1 MFPRNAVC
9 FSVFIFTSFFYLN
22 FSEVKISE
30 NNRII
35 VQVCLFFPLSYRNLS
50 IFPDISSC
58 NTGQTVDRGAV
69 RYILSYIVFMLLL
82 EGTLS
87 ASDLE
92 ILDLTAHRESAV
104 IFNFSL
110 FLIQHQQHHPQ
121 KQRGHHNK

>member
-1 MFPRNAVC
+1 
-9 FSVFIFTSFFYLN
+9 
-22 FSEVKISE
+22 
-30 NNRII
+30 
-35 VQVCLFFPLSYRNLS
+35 
-50 IFPDISSC
+50 
-58 NTGQTVDRGAV
+58 
-69 RYILSYIVFMLLL
+69 MLLL

>member
-1 MFPRNAVC
+1 
-9 FSVFIFTSFFYLN
+9 
-22 FSEVKISE
+22 
-30 NNRII
+30 
-35 VQVCLFFPLSYRNLS
+35 
-50 IFPDISSC
+50 
-58 NTGQTVDRGAV
+58 VDRGAV

>member
-1 MFPRNAVC
+1 MNTRSKVYFSACSTVLVLIVRMTVVSINMKHDVTSSIMFPRSAVC

-69 RYILSYIVFMLLL
+69 RYTSF
-82 EGTLS
+82 
-87 ASDLE
+87 
-92 ILDLTAHRESAV
+92 HAV
-104 IFNFSL
+104 GGNSFGF
-110 FLIQHQQHHPQ
+110 
-121 KQRGHHNK
+121 